1 MPRAFLLIL
10 VLMVSVPAA
19 GTAQTGLAGGG
30 DHASAPVAHA
40 LRATESI
47 RIDGRLDEAAWASA
61 TPVTEF
67 TQLVPTEGAPATE
80 RTEIRFLYDD
90 EALYIGAR
98 MYDRGKVTTRLGRR
112 DMSMEATDWL
122 TVIIDSYHDHRTAF
136 GFEVN
141 PSGVRRDQTRA
152 GEGEDDSWDPVWEA
166 ATSVD
171 AEGWTA
177 ELRIPFSQLRFN
189 PIAEQLW
196 GIQIERQIARNR
208 EFSVF
213 SFTPTSQ
220 PGGIPRFGHLH
231 GLRELR
237 TGKRLEVLP
246 YSVMRADNVDRS
258 ANPYRDNREYDA
270 SAGVDL
276 KYRVTS
282 DLTLDVTVNPDF
294 GQVEVDPAEVN
305 LSAIETFFQEK
316 RPFFVEGSEIFNFG
330 AGGGNNA
337 FYSRRIGRAPQIL
350 PQTPARDVADAAG
363 ILGAAKLSGRT
374 RNGWSVGVLNA
385 LTGREDVLFRDGQ
398 GLDQRTTAEPLTNY
412 FVGRLRRDFRAG
424 QSVFGGMFT
433 AVNRDLDT
441 ELLRSTLRSAAYTG
455 GTDFRHEWAQR
466 TWVLNGFVSGSY
478 VQGSREAITL
488 AQMAPWHYFQR
499 PDADHLELDPNKTS
513 LLGMSTQVQLQYRQG
528 RHWRYSLLG
537 GTTTPEYE
545 VNDIGFQYRAD
556 RIDGQA
562 SVTYVENRPGSF
574 LRSWQVTGSARAE
587 RNYDFEHVM
596 NVLSVN
602 TTWQHLNYWVF
613 RLNGNYFL
621 PSFDDRLT
629 RGGPA
634 ADRPGSGT
642 VWLALYSDSRRPLAM
657 DVETSYQR
665 NDAGGWN
672 GFVGVGVNARPAPSW
687 NFSVIPALFRTHSK
701 AQYLGL
707 VDDARATETFG
718 RRYLFSE
725 LDQTTLSIQTRLNV
739 TFTPALSLQ
748 VFAQPFISSADFGAP
763 AQLRAPRSYDFL
775 VYGRDVGAVD
785 RLDDGSFRIFPE
797 GREGLASPF
806 VLSDR
811 DFNLRSLR
819 GNAVLR
825 WEWRPGST
833 LYLAWQQTRDD
844 FAPLGDF
851 DLGRDRAALFSAR
864 PDNVLVLKVNY
875 WLNP

>member
-1 MPRAFLLIL
+1 MARA
-10 VLMVSVPAA
+10 V
-19 GTAQTGLAGGG
+19 
-30 DHASAPVAHA
+30 HAN
-40 LRATESI
+40 ESI
-47 RIDGRLDEAAWASA
+47 RIDGRLDEPAWASA

-67 TQLVPTEGAPATE
+67 TQVVPTEGAPATE
-80 RTEIRFLYDD
+80 RTEIRFLFDD

-98 MYDRGKVTTRLGRR
+98 MYDRAKVTTRLGRR
-112 DMSMEATDWL
+112 DMSMEASDWL

-136 GFEVN
+136 GFEIN

-152 GEGEDDSWDPVWEA
+152 GDGEDDSWDPVWEA

-189 PIAEQLW
+189 PGAEQAW

-316 RPFFVEGSEIFNFG
+316 RPFFVEGSEIFSFG

-337 FYSRRIGRAPQIL
+337 FYSRRIGRTPQIL

-374 RNGWSVGVLNA
+374 RGGWSVGVLNA
-385 LTGREDVLFRDGQ
+385 LTGREEVLFRDGQ
-398 GLDQRTTAEPLTNY
+398 GFDQRTTAEPLTNY

-441 ELLRSTLRSAAYTG
+441 ELLRNTLRSAAYTG
-455 GTDFRHEWAQR
+455 GADFRHEWAQR
-466 TWVLNGFVSGSY
+466 TWALNGFVSGSY

-528 RHWRYSLLG
+528 RHWRYSVLG

-574 LRSWQVTGSARAE
+574 LRSWQVTGTTRAE

-596 NVLSVN
+596 DMFALN
-602 TTWQHLNYWVF
+602 TQWQHLNYWVF

-634 ADRPGSGT
+634 ADRPASGRI
-642 VWLALYSDSRRPLAM
+642 WMALYSDSRKPVAM
-657 DVETSYQR
+657 DIESSYEG

-687 NFSVIPALFRTHSK
+687 NFSVIPVLQRSHSK
-701 AQYLGL
+701 AQYLGV
-707 VDDARATETFG
+707 VDDALATGTFG

-725 LDQTTLSIQTRLNV
+725 LDQTTLSVQTRLNV
-739 TFTPALSLQ
+739 TFTPGLSLQ

-763 AQLRAPRSYDFL
+763 AELRAPRTYDFL
-775 VYGRDVGAVD
+775 VYGRDTGAIEPTE
-785 RLDDGSFRIFPE
+785 DGFRIFPE
-797 GREGLASPF
+797 GREGTASPF
-806 VLSDR
+806 TLRNR

-825 WEWRPGST
+825 WEWRAGST
-833 LYLAWQQTRDD
+833 LYLAWQQNREDRDGVGN
-844 FAPLGDF
+844 FELA
-851 DLGRDRAALFSAR
+851 RDRTALFAAR